1 MNRVGL
7 YINASADE
15 FLEWLATWA
24 RQNQTVPR
32 QVAGGHVALGEP
44 QRRILLNQHLVME
57 IPVTVE
63 DIPDIPEVPSFALS
77 FRILPVGL
85 GASTEVI
92 ATCGL
97 PELLPD
103 LIRLVSEICERWP
116 SGTDNVWF
124 GQPRGSNVVVTN
136 LRLKADIRQVDRELN
151 EFCSRFE
158 NSDIRSVTVL
168 AVANTH
174 LLPAQD
180 NRRPKAR
187 KWEIRLGLHH
197 DTSWQGIDT
206 ISLNCEVS
214 RISGNYPVRVV
225 LTRAGVI
232 YAEIG
237 PFLAALTEHCN
248 STWDTSTGTQ
258 PSRDRRTRS
267 AAGRNTQ
274 KHDLFGERKLSLDD
288 RPWEMIADV
297 AWDRLAVELWW
308 KDYPC
313 ARIAE
318 RVSVTSK
325 TVNNRLYELRKTYG
339 TAIVPTELQRRGR
352 GGEKLG
358 YPG

>member
-44 QRRILLNQHLVME
+44 QRRILLHQHLVME

-116 SGTDNVWF
+116 SGTDNAWF

-136 LRLKADIRQVDRELN
+136 LRLKADIRQVDRELK

-168 AVANTH
+168 AEANTH

-180 NRRPKAR
+180 NGRLKGR

-197 DTSWQGIDT
+197 NTPWQGIDT
-206 ISLNCEVS
+206 ITLNCEVS
-214 RISGNYPVRVV
+214 RISGNYPLRLV
-225 LTRAGVI
+225 LARAGI
-232 YAEIG
+232 MYKEIG
-237 PFLAALTEHCN
+237 PFVTAFADHCKAA
-248 STWDTSTGTQ
+248 WDTATGLQ
-258 PSRDRRTRS
+258 PSRDTRRRP
-267 AAGRNTQ
+267 AAGHN
-274 KHDLFGERKLSLDD
+274 HRKPDVIADRQLSLAD
-288 RPWEMIADV
+288 RPWELIADV

-313 ARIAE
+313 ASIAE
-318 RVSVTSK
+318 RISLTSK
-325 TVNNRLYELRKTYG
+325 TVNNRLYELRKIYG
-339 TAIVPTELQRRGR
+339 SSIVPTESQRRGR
-352 GGEKLG
+352 GGGKLG